1 MLVVKVSV
9 LGSPP
14 GRRQGE
20 RRSEVC
26 LCVHA
31 ETACVSMCV
40 VSAGELSR
48 KTGSS
53 GSRTSSETSFCM
65 AGKHPGAQ
73 VCVVM
78 APAMP
83 SL

>member
-1 MLVVKVSV
+1 MREEVKCVFV
-9 LGSPP
+9 CA
-14 GRRQGE
+14 GE
-20 RRSEVC
+20 R
-26 LCVHA
+26 VHT
-31 ETACVSMCV
+31 ETACMSVCV

-65 AGKHPGAQ
+65 ARKHPGAQ

-83 SL
+83 SV